1 MMILMMMMMMM
12 MIMMMMIMMMK
23 MMMMFFCV
31 GWEALHKQP
40 HRALKKQPLDDIGGS
55 FMLASILMIKMM
67 MIMVVMQ
74 RVSVDYDDE
83 YDDDGER

>member
-1 MMILMMMMMMM
+1 
-12 MIMMMMIMMMK
+12 
-23 MMMMFFCV
+23 
-31 GWEALHKQP
+31 
-40 HRALKKQPLDDIGGS
+40 
-55 FMLASILMIKMM
+55 MLASILMIKMM